1 MEISKIL
8 TAGGAI
14 DEHILVRKAFS
25 AFNSGIRPYVM
36 KEAQH
41 NPDIIHLLRSF
52 TNSVKIIAP
61 MTLHVT
67 SDENDEQG

>member
-8 TAGGAI
+8 IAGGAI

-25 AFNSGIRPYVM
+25 AFNSGVHPYVM

-41 NPDIIHLLRSF
+41 NPDIIHLLSSF
-52 TNSVKIIAP
+52 TNSIEIIGP
-61 MTLHVT
+61 ITYVT